1 MVRIMSKRILITGAS
16 GGIGI
21 KLVEQLLI
29 EGNTVYACARTLN
42 KLFHLR
48 ESFAERCVLLY
59 ADFKSEESTLAFIE
73 EIYRID
79 IDVVIF
85 CAGFAN
91 YRSLVSMTPELMN
104 EMLFVNY
111 QSVVYII
118 RSMLNEQRTPHFIIL
133 GSLAAYTAN
142 PGGAIYSAS
151 KAALNQTIN
160 ALRLEMPEVLFT
172 IVNTGP
178 VDTEFIFKASGNVSR
193 LNRLIMIRSNTLA
206 QEIIKAIH
214 HPRIEINRPMWM
226 YTALKI
232 YNFAPRAIEK
242 MLKPLFMTKIK

>member
-1 MVRIMSKRILITGAS
+1 MSKRILITGAS

-29 EGNTVYACARTLN
+29 EGNTVYACARTLS

-48 ESFAERCVLLY
+48 ESFVDRCVLLY

-73 EIYRID
+73 EVARTD
-79 IDVVIF
+79 FDVVIF

-91 YRSLVSMTPELMN
+91 YRSLVSMTPETMN

-118 RSMLNEQRTPHFIIL
+118 KSMLNEQHKPHFIIL
-133 GSLAAYTAN
+133 GSLAAHAAT

-172 IVNTGP
+172 VVNTGP

-226 YTALKI
+226 YIALKI
-232 YNFAPRAIEK
+232 YNFAPRSIEK
-242 MLKPLFMTKIK
+242 LLKPFFMTKVK

>member
-1 MVRIMSKRILITGAS
+1 MITGAS

-118 RSMLNEQRTPHFIIL
+118 RSMLNEQRTPIL
-133 GSLAAYTAN
+133 LSLVHWQL
-142 PGGAIYSAS
+142 I
-151 KAALNQTIN
+151 QRI
-160 ALRLEMPEVLFT
+160 LEGLS
-172 IVNTGP
+172 I
-178 VDTEFIFKASGNVSR
+178 
-193 LNRLIMIRSNTLA
+193 LL
-206 QEIIKAIH
+206 
-214 HPRIEINRPMWM
+214 
-226 YTALKI
+226 LK
-232 YNFAPRAIEK
+232 
-242 MLKPLFMTKIK
+242 LL